1 MRYSEE
7 HKAETR
13 ARILKAAASRFRED
27 GIEGASLPEV
37 MKDAGLTVGGFYRHF
52 ESKDDLFRAAME
64 QSLAET
70 LASFADGDPSVQGE
84 DWARAVARVY
94 LSMAHRDNTRNGCPI
109 PALAADVSRA
119 GEAIREQSEANLKQ
133 LAEAVAKRLGEDAPR
148 EAWALLATLVGG
160 LTLSRMVEDP
170 DTAQS
175 ILRAAREGAAR
186 CGQAAAENAKP

>member
-37 MKDAGLTVGGFYRHF
+37 MQDAGLTVGGFYRHF
-52 ESKDDLFRAAME
+52 ESKDDLFRAAMD
-64 QSLAET
+64 QSLEDT
-70 LASFADGDPSVQGE
+70 LAIFAGGDPSVMGE

-94 LSMAHRDNTRNGCPI
+94 LSMAHRANTRDGCPI

-119 GEAIREQSEANLKQ
+119 DEAIREQSESNLKR
-133 LAEAVAKRLGEDAPR
+133 LAEGVAERLGEDAPR
-148 EAWALLATLVGG
+148 EAWTLLATLVGG

-170 DTAQS
+170 DTAQT

-186 CGQAAAENAKP
+186 CGKTAAESAES